1 MRKEPII
8 RQANQ
13 QFQEL
18 YEIKCFR
25 RDTGVLAITGLM
37 DTQHDVDDMIEQAYD
52 DDIEEENPEERNET
66 LEQANKLLEASL
78 ELVEKAG
85 DIKSNEELEN
95 EAFEVGAEKAK
106 KALLEAYSSSY
117 YDNPPAP

>member
-1 MRKEPII
+1 
-8 RQANQ
+8 
-13 QFQEL
+13 
-18 YEIKCFR
+18 
-25 RDTGVLAITGLM
+25 
-37 DTQHDVDDMIEQAYD
+37 
-52 DDIEEENPEERNET
+52 
-66 LEQANKLLEASL
+66 LEASL

-106 KALLEAYSSSY
+106 KALLEAYSSD